1 MGNRPQTEQQIK
13 SFLGA
18 LSDESRTLDQIASS
32 IGIDKRTAWRYLA
45 VAKEHAAGAFEEVR
59 GVRGRPSTYRA
70 RRSGPDAGEFFRELG
85 RLADGLEGSPETVGY
100 ADSIR
105 GLLRK
110 FNPPKDANQQA
121 KIVQLSPYYIV
132 DNGPFAER
140 PCGANAIRKLVEAI
154 DGHKRISFVYDADG
168 RGGEKMANANPIRLI
183 LRVGCLYLAATLAD
197 DPETERSFRVAYIS
211 MVRVAGDMPEE
222 TRRTVDAIGRRI
234 DRDGWF
240 PGHFGQ
246 FRRMDIEPVEVR
258 LRILPETGNPEPDW
272 LWRYAKRW
280 SFRNARY
287 DDETREMTAFV
298 RQTPDFVAWLA
309 GQAPNVEVRA
319 PKELRK
325 AVAER
330 VAAAAAL
337 YGKKARPGA

>member
-1 MGNRPQTEQQIK
+1 MSNKPNSESHIAA
-13 SFLGA
+13 FLAQLGPA
-18 LSDESRTLDQIASS
+18 PKTLDEIAR
-32 IGIDKRTAWRYLA
+32 GIKCSPRNAARYLA
-45 VAKEHAAGAFEEVR
+45 LAKAKVPDRFVETPGR
-59 GVRGRPSTYRA
+59 RGRPATYA
-70 RRSGPDAGEFFRELG
+70 AAKTTPDSGEFFRELG
-85 RLADGLEGSPETVGY
+85 RLASCLEGSAETIAF

-140 PCGANAIRKLVEAI
+140 PCPAGVIKKLVEAI
-154 DGHKRISFVYDADG
+154 DEGKRISFDYDADG
-168 RGGEKMANANPIRLI
+168 KGRKKVASANPIRLV

-197 DPETERSFRVAYIS
+197 APEVERSFRVAYIS
-211 MVRVAGDMPEE
+211 MLRTMDDMSAE
-222 TRRTVDAIGRRI
+222 TRRTVEAIGRRV

-246 FRRMDIEPVEVR
+246 FRRTDLDPVEVR
-258 LRILPETGNPEPDW
+258 LKIRPENGNGEPDW

-280 SFRNARY
+280 SFKGARY
-287 DDETREMTAFV
+287 DDKSCEMEFSV
-298 RQTPDFVAWLA
+298 RATPDFVAWLA

-330 VAAAAAL
+330 VAAAAKL
-337 YGKKARPGA
+337 YGKKAR